1 MRKNEASGST
11 IYKAI
16 EYINQ
21 HYTNPLS
28 LNEVMN
34 VAVMS
39 RTTFV
44 NQFKQV
50 TGKSF
55 VEYVHL
61 LRIQL
66 AKQLLQE
73 NKHKVTHVGKM
84 CGFESTSYFCR
95 IFLKH
100 TGMTPGT
107 YIAVQKNRI
116 EEDSARYKKYC

>member
-1 MRKNEASGST
+1 MRYHKEKFEKKNEESGST
-11 IYKAI
+11 IYIAI

-21 HYTNPLS
+21 HYTDPLS
-28 LNEVMN
+28 LNEAIN
-34 VAVMS
+34 VAAMS
-39 RTTFV
+39 RTAFV

-61 LRIQL
+61 LRINL

-73 NKHKVTHVGKM
+73 NKYKVTHVGKM

-100 TGMTPGT
+100 TGITPGAYT
-107 YIAVQKNRI
+107 DLQK
-116 EEDSARYKKYC
+116 